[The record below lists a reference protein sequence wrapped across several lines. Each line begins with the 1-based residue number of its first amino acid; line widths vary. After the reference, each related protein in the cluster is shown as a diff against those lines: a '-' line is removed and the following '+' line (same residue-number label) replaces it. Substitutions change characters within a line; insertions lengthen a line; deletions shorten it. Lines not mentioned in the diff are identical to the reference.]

1 MGFLGST
8 KDLSLIVASWT
19 AIYGIDSW
27 RREYRGKKRAELA
40 EEALCLFYEGRD
52 AIRHIRNPFAHGEEG
67 KTRKV
72 GEDETPEEKEAYDKA
87 YVLIERYNS
96 HIELFNKLHS
106 MRYRFM
112 AQFGV
117 ESGKPFED
125 FRRILN
131 KVLVSAQSL
140 ARSWAQQL
148 RSYRIEQEDKQRLDF
163 IQKQE
168 TIFWEGLADEDP
180 ISPKVDECIEEI
192 EKICRPI
199 LSGKPTILSSFA
211 FKALQKIREQIA
223 KLRLH
228 KDRS

>member
-1 MGFLGST
+1 MGFLEFI
-8 KDLSLIVASWT
+8 KDVSLIVAAGT

-27 RREYRGKKRAELA
+27 RREYRGKKQAELA

-72 GEDETPEEKEAYDKA
+72 GGDETPEQKEAYDKA
-87 YVLIERYNS
+87 YVLIERYNT

-125 FRRILN
+125 FRKISN

-148 RSYRIEQEDKQRLDF
+148 RSYRTEEQDKQHFDF

-168 TIFWEGLADEDP
+168 AIFWEGLADEDP
-180 ISPKVDECIEEI
+180 ISPKVDECIEEV

-199 LSGKPTILSSFA
+199 LAGKPTIVRSFSHNT
-211 FKALQKIREQIA
+211 LNKIKEKIA
-223 KLRLH
+223 NLRLH